1 MGHCLIFLSNLIINW
16 LAFWVGRT
24 SQPLLKR
31 HSVNKMWYIVSIQK
45 CSMQLMRF
53 LGWHF
58 GVLEFPWRWKECQK
72 NQWRSSRRRKMKEWL
87 AEQQRVKWRSVEGSG
102 GGTTT
107 RRNTLTPR
115 VSEIVYDTK
124 PGHHTESV
132 APRLG
137 TDGRDEY
144 FIHQRLKLTEMAP
157 VQCCVHVSFL
167 YWVFA

>member
-1 MGHCLIFLSNLIINW
+1 MGHCLIFFSNLIINW

-31 HSVNKMWYIVSIQK
+31 HSLNKIWYIVSIQK
-45 CSMQLMRF
+45 WSMQLMRL
-53 LGWHF
+53 LGGRF
-58 GVLEFPWRWKECQK
+58 GVLEFPRRWKECQK
-72 NQWRSSRRRKMKEWL
+72 HQRRSSRRRKMKGWL

-137 TDGRDEY
+137 TNGRDEY
-144 FIHQRLKLTEMAP
+144 FIHQRLELTEMAP
-157 VQCCVHVSFL
+157 VQCCVHVSL
-167 YWVFA
+167 LHSIFA